1 MTPELQS
8 LKPPPK
14 SRSPSALSP
23 VADCPRC
30 FCICRRRPA
39 SLRDS
44 PVSRVQ
50 LSPVDYPDI
59 PVRTAESITTSIN
72 VRRPHLIK
80 LYPLLYLFSLYS
92 SKPLVVSSLF
102 ERLLELYAAG
112 EVGKGLTTFVV
123 DYMSVFGMAAKPA
136 FTNEAIAL
144 TEKKIDMTLD
154 DIVKM
159 SKKPASK
166 GKNTRIVNKNRGLIN
181 KGTSQTRASQLKQFS
196 DSRAT
201 LRQGVL
207 AQRRSNFK
215 ANSQF
220 PFAVEA
226 ARKVANEPVRMRVS
240 NWHKTRPTPV
250 AQRKVGQVFSS
261 YPAKVVQQ
269 WNIPKGR
276 PQTLDS
282 LFANLK
288 EQRLIKA
295 RGMALNGQ
303 AGRRRAHVPP
313 NSYLANNRGRP
324 SQNAPHKDDLLPL
337 PPPRKGFTNNLLF
350 FGDAAARERVFGQAN
365 TAGEADM
372 AWDQSTE
379 NLFGAELHPVA
390 SHHQKGAEQTSVEEE
405 ERKTSRVIIS

>member
-1 MTPELQS
+1 
-8 LKPPPK
+8 
-14 SRSPSALSP
+14 
-23 VADCPRC
+23 
-30 FCICRRRPA
+30 
-39 SLRDS
+39 
-44 PVSRVQ
+44 
-50 LSPVDYPDI
+50 
-59 PVRTAESITTSIN
+59 
-72 VRRPHLIK
+72 
-80 LYPLLYLFSLYS
+80 
-92 SKPLVVSSLF
+92 
-102 ERLLELYAAG
+102 
-112 EVGKGLTTFVV
+112 
-123 DYMSVFGMAAKPA
+123 MAAKAA

-166 GKNTRIVNKNRGLIN
+166 GKNTRIVNKNGGLIN

-226 ARKVANEPVRMRVS
+226 VRKVANEPVRMRVS
-240 NWHKTRPTPV
+240 NWHKTRPIPV

-269 WNIPKGR
+269 SNIPKGR

-303 AGRRRAHVPP
+303 AGRRRARVPP

-324 SQNAPHKDDLLPL
+324 RQ
-337 PPPRKGFTNNLLF
+337 
-350 FGDAAARERVFGQAN
+350 
-365 TAGEADM
+365 
-372 AWDQSTE
+372 
-379 NLFGAELHPVA
+379 
-390 SHHQKGAEQTSVEEE
+390 
-405 ERKTSRVIIS
+405 